1 MVGAVR
7 PLARNCHDGLPGDGR
22 GAVASYQVQDFDRI
36 YFSGTGTLNVV
47 QDSTSQGTVRAQ
59 GAEAVLSHLAV

>member
-1 MVGAVR
+1 MMVSLVMAGAQSR
-7 PLARNCHDGLPGDGR
+7 A
-22 GAVASYQVQDFDRI
+22 YQVQDFDRI